1 MVDINEQIENVITLL
16 QEVVDNATLNL
27 QVSSLSHQEC
37 NPYFSARENAINGIC
52 SGYTNKRFS
61 EAFILRRST
70 MFQSDETKGHK
81 SFEKELFCID
91 HCHNDQWYSVY
102 LCLRSQSR
110 ERSELVQIEEEHVA
124 VLLSMAAL
132 YLLTLFPHSHAVYLF
147 EPSKATQPKYIQ
159 LGFAEFDNYDEA
171 AIVYY
176 ATYEQLLE
184 RQQDIFLNELKLDL
198 SK

>member
-37 NPYFSARENAINGIC
+37 KRYFSPRENALNWIQ
-52 SGYTNKRFS
+52 GYMNKRFS
-61 EAFILRRST
+61 EAFLLRRST
-70 MFQSDETKGHK
+70 RFQSDETKGHK
-81 SFEKELFCID
+81 SFEKELFGID
-91 HCHNDQWYSVY
+91 HCHNDQWHSVY
-102 LCLRSQSR
+102 LCLSSQSR
-110 ERSELVQIEEEHVA
+110 ERSELVQIKEEHVA

-132 YLLTLFPHSHAVYLF
+132 YLLTLYPHSHAVYLF

-171 AIVYY
+171 AVVYY

>member
-1 MVDINEQIENVITLL
+1 MVDINEQIENVINLL
-16 QEVVDNATLNL
+16 LEVVDNATLNL

-37 NPYFSARENAINGIC
+37 KQYFPPRENALNWIQ
-52 SGYTNKRFS
+52 GYTNKRPS
-61 EAFILRRST
+61 EAFLLRRST

-81 SFEKELFCID
+81 SFEKELFSID
-91 HCHNDQWYSVY
+91 HCHNDQWHSVY
-102 LCLRSQSR
+102 LCLSSQSR
-110 ERSELVQIEEEHVA
+110 DRSELVQIKEEHVA

-132 YLLTLFPHSHAVYLF
+132 YLLTLCPHSHAVYLF

-171 AIVYY
+171 AVVYY